1 MTSRTPTLLVVNV
14 NTTASVTAQIV
25 AAATEAASPGTEVVG
40 LTPRIGAESGE
51 GWFESHLA
59 AVAVIDAVLAHEG
72 PVDAVIQAGFG
83 EHGVEAL
90 RELLDVPVVDITEA
104 AALTAVLVGR
114 SFSVVTTLDRAVGLI
129 EDRLRLTGIEGRC
142 ASVRAT
148 DVPVLELERDPDLA
162 VQRIVEESLA
172 AVREDRAE
180 VICLGCAGMAGLEEA
195 VRAATG
201 VPVVDGVRAAVR
213 LAESLV
219 ALGLTT
225 SKSRS
230 YAAPGAKALSGWP
243 LTSSQREA
251 PSS

>member
-1 MTSRTPTLLVVNV
+1 MSARTTTILVVNV
-14 NTTASVTAQIV
+14 NTTAAVTDQIV
-25 AAATEAASPGTEVVG
+25 AVAREAAGPGTEVVG
-40 LTPRIGAESGE
+40 LTPRVGAESVE
-51 GWFESHLA
+51 GWFESHLS
-59 AVAVIDAVLAHEG
+59 AVAVIDAVLAHEA
-72 PVDAVIQAGFG
+72 PFDAVVQAGFG

-104 AALTAVLVGR
+104 AAMTACLVGR

-129 EDRLRLTGIEGRC
+129 EDRLRLTGIADRC

-148 DVPVLELERDPDLA
+148 DIPVLELERDPARA
-162 VQRIVEESLA
+162 VERIVEESVA
-172 AVREDRAE
+172 AVRDDRAE

-195 VRAATG
+195 VRAAAR

-219 ALGLTT
+219 ALGLST

-230 YAAPGAKALSGWP
+230 YAPPRAKAFRGWP
-243 LTSSQREA
+243 LA
-251 PSS
+251 